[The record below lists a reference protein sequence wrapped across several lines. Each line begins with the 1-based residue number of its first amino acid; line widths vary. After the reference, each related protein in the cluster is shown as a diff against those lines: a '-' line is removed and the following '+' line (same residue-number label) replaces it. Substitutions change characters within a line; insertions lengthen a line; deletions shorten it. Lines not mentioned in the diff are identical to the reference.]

1 VRKLADTR
9 KGRKV
14 FAFLRELKGI
24 GNEDTVSQL
33 AQLNLYQKDPASWN
47 IVAGGASGKMKY
59 IAFDG
64 ELDFVFNGKGLEP
77 GLAYSLVYNTT
88 TERNV
93 KLAVL
98 GSAVAEDSG
107 NVHLSGSL
115 DSGRILR
122 GGDNLD
128 VNGLWLVD
136 ATDIDIENA
145 RMANWNPR
153 RYLFGHDILKFGE

>member
-1 VRKLADTR
+1 M
-9 KGRKV
+9 
-14 FAFLRELKGI
+14 RELQGI
-24 GNEDTVSQL
+24 GDEDTVSQL

-59 IAFDG
+59 SAFDG

-98 GSAVAEDSG
+98 GSAVVDDSG
-107 NVHLSGSL
+107 NIHLSGSL
-115 DSGRILR
+115 DSERMLQ
-122 GGDNLD
+122 GGHNLD
-128 VNGLWLVD
+128 VTGMWLVD
-136 ATDIDIENA
+136 AADIDVENA

-153 RYLFGHDILKFGE
+153 CYLFGHDIIKFGE